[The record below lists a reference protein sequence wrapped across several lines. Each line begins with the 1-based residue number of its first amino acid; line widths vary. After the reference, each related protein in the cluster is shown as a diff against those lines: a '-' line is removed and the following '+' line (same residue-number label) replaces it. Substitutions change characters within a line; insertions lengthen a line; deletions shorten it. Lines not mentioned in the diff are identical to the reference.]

1 MNPIVILSE
10 LCQAKFRASMET
22 RVVSKS
28 GSDHA
33 PVITVEIALPDGFTY
48 RASGSNK
55 KEAKKIAAQKALD
68 DLGF

>member
-1 MNPIVILSE
+1 MNSIVILSE

-22 RVVSKS
+22 RVISKS
-28 GSDHA
+28 GPDHA
-33 PVITVEIALPDGFTY
+33 PIITVEIELPDGFKYT
-48 RASGSNK
+48 ASGCNQ

>member
-22 RVVSKS
+22 RVISQS
-28 GSDHA
+28 GPDHA
-33 PVITVEIALPDGFTY
+33 PVITVEIELPDGFKYT
-48 RASGSNK
+48 ASGCNQ

>member
-1 MNPIVILSE
+1 MNPIAILSE
-10 LCQAKFRASMET
+10 LCQAKFRTSMET

-28 GSDHA
+28 GPDHA
-33 PVITVEIALPDGFTY
+33 PVITVEIKLPDGFTY
-48 RASGSNK
+48 RASGSNQ

>member
-1 MNPIVILSE
+1 
-10 LCQAKFRASMET
+10 MET

-28 GSDHA
+28 GPDHA

>member
-22 RVVSKS
+22 RVISKS
-28 GSDHA
+28 GPDHA
-33 PVITVEIALPDGFTY
+33 PIITVEIELPDGFKYT
-48 RASGSNK
+48 ASGCNQ

-68 DLGF
+68 D